1 MCIASRRAI
10 SAGPLAR
17 TRTPI
22 LFAGGW
28 MYAASVSLSPCF
40 SNRVAP
46 RTTTFSPILPT
57 SSLRS
62 SSSWS
67 TSPGPCCSTTSTT
80 LSAKERNSS
89 FFETGSV
96 SHPTATSVPT
106 RSPTRTR
113 TMPSVVSRPA
123 RFPASAMPRSRR
135 SFLAASRS
143 PSASWRAR
151 FESIIPAPVS
161 SRSCFTSVAG
171 ISSIS
176 RLLLLGGLGLGRA
189 LGLPHRLV
197 LDGRLIGRGL
207 LGRGLLGRGLR
218 RSLRLLRL
226 AVGRRGSLEL
236 LRAHLRPAV
245 LDRLRDC
252 LDHEAAGADRVVVPG
267 DHVVHL
273 VGVAVRVDEP
283 DERQAK
289 ASSLTHS
296 DLLLAEVDDEDRV
309 GLALQVADAA
319 EVGLELLELAEHRQ
333 ALLRGQQ
340 VELALVLEAA
350 QLVHPL
356 DPARHRAPIREQPSE
371 PAVVHV
377 RHADAG
383 RLLGDRVHRLLL
395 RADEEHRAAAGGEV
409 AREVVRTVEQLR
421 GLLQVDDVDPAALG
435 EDEPAHLRVPTSG
448 LVAEMDTGL
457 QKVSHRDDWH
467 SGSPLVSFALQP
479 AGRKWN
485 PLRAGTATPLVRRV
499 DGELQDVSEG
509 LRGNRLDRPVAATP
523 PRRARP

>member
-106 RSPTRTR
+106 RSPSRAS

-143 PSASWRAR
+143 PSASWSAR

-197 LDGRLIGRGL
+197 LDGRLI
-207 LGRGLLGRGLR
+207 GRGLLGRGLR

-289 ASSLTHS
+289 TSSLTHS

-319 EVGLELLELAEHRQ
+319 EVSLELLELAEHRQ

-383 RLLGDRVHRLLL
+383 RLLGDRVHRLHL

-467 SGSPLVSFALQP
+467 SGSPLGFVCV
-479 AGRKWN
+479 
-485 PLRAGTATPLVRRV
+485 RAGGTKV
-499 DGELQDVSEG
+499 
-509 LRGNRLDRPVAATP
+509 
-523 PRRARP
+523 